1 VHFGVVDTPKT
12 GNRQQ
17 NTPKNAPIMAKQ
29 IVPLTDTGIR
39 RARAVGRP
47 ANLFDGGGL
56 YLVVSPSGS
65 KLWRFKYQFCGKS
78 KTMSFG
84 PYPDVTLKHAR
95 ELHQEARSVLAG
107 GIDPMSLRKAKKVV
121 SEDII
126 DTFRSVAE
134 EWLAQMSSRWV
145 DGYTRTVAQRLQN
158 DAYPAIGAL
167 LIADI
172 TPQDIIGALRV
183 VEGRGAI
190 ESAHR
195 VRLHISQV
203 FDYAIISGKAIV
215 NPAAR
220 LSRALQTPKVRH
232 MAAIT
237 DPEEFG
243 RLLSEIDAYQGAYPT
258 KCALRL
264 APMLFVRPGEL
275 RGMEW
280 AELDLDEAIW
290 RIPAARMKMK
300 QSHAVP
306 LARQAV
312 DILSELRRYTG
323 TGRYVFPGRSGAR
336 PISNNT
342 INAALRYLGWGRD
355 VVTGH
360 GFRATART
368 LLHEVLKH
376 SPDAIEAQLAHRVP
390 DRLGAAYNRTK
401 HMDERIRMMQ
411 EWADYLDRLR
421 S

>member
-1 VHFGVVDTPKT
+1 
-12 GNRQQ
+12 
-17 NTPKNAPIMAKQ
+17 MAKQ
-29 IVPLTDTGIR
+29 VVPLTDTGIR
-39 RARAVGRP
+39 RARAGDREM
-47 ANLFDGGGL
+47 NLFDGGGL

-65 KLWRFKYQFCGKS
+65 KLWRYKYKFEGKS
-78 KTMSFG
+78 KKMSFG
-84 PYPDVTLKHAR
+84 SYPDVSLKRAR

-107 GIDPMSLRKAKKVV
+107 GVDPMTLRRAEKAVPDV
-121 SEDII
+121 TVN
-126 DTFRSVAE
+126 TFRSVAE
-134 EWLAQMSSRWV
+134 EWIEQMSSRWV
-145 DGYTRTVAQRLQN
+145 DGYTRTVTQRLTN
-158 DAYPAIGAL
+158 DAYPAIGEH
-167 LIADI
+167 LITDI
-172 TPQDIIGALRV
+172 TPQDILVALRV
-183 VEGRGAI
+183 VEERGAV

-203 FDYAIISGKAIV
+203 FDYAIISGKTLV

-220 LSRALQTPKVRH
+220 LSRALQTPKVKH

-237 DPEEFG
+237 DPEELG
-243 RLLSEIDAYQGAYPT
+243 RLLAEIEAYQGAYPT

-280 AELDLDEAIW
+280 AELDLDGAIW

-300 QSHAVP
+300 QPHVVP

-312 DILSELRRYTG
+312 EILTELRRYTG
-323 TGRYVFPGRSGAR
+323 TGAHVFPGRSGAR

-342 INAALRYLGWGRD
+342 LNAALRYLGWGRD

-368 LLHEVLKH
+368 LLHEVLQY

-401 HMDERIRMMQ
+401 HIEERRRMMQ
-411 EWADYLDRLR
+411 DWADYLDRLKAG
-421 S
+421 